1 MNSQS
6 QKQVKVFSVIAAV
19 LALLCIAA
27 IIWIL
32 HSLFPKAPP
41 VSLPEDFESMTVIP
55 YGSEDEK
62 TVSREDAELLLDV
75 LRRSKP
81 TRRQSLNDTPAGE
94 EYTTC
99 ILHTPEE
106 EISYAKFY
114 LYEKDGKMYMEIP
127 YGGIYL
133 VNDPEYRLLGRQIP
147 GTYPEKGA

>member
-1 MNSQS
+1 ME
-6 QKQVKVFSVIAAV
+6 KRTKTVCLIAAV
-19 LALLCIAA
+19 FVLLGLAAFIAG
-27 IIWIL
+27 L
-32 HSLFPKAPP
+32 HILFPKAPP

-55 YGSEDEK
+55 FGSEDEK
-62 TVSREDAELLLDV
+62 NVSREDAELLLDV

-133 VNDPEYRLLGRQIP
+133 VNDPEHRLLGRQIP
-147 GTYPEKGA
+147 GTDPEKGA